1 VTVVSR
7 TGGGVDPALAVPIP
21 PAPGTAPGF
30 VDGPAGPGARRPS
43 AVGWLARGVGWALLA
58 WLLLLYPANV
68 ASPFTVSGVDAN
80 AASEAA
86 VFAIIGLSLNVLIG
100 YAGQV
105 SLGHQAFVGIG
116 AFTSAYVASQLG
128 QELYVSA
135 LVAAVLGAGQAAV
148 LGLVSLRVSGLYFA
162 LVTLSYGVMAQECLF
177 QINSLTGGSA
187 GQESPRPFGFE
198 SDHRYYYLCLGGLA
212 LVAFLDRR
220 LMASKGGRALLA
232 LRENPRAAATW
243 GINVKAYTVLAF
255 VVAGAFA
262 GFGGALFA
270 HRNPTVVSNT
280 FDFQLALVFILM
292 TVVGGL
298 RNRLGVILG
307 AAFFALLRNGTL
319 ISVLRL
325 GGPLSVAGIS
335 PEIAAVLLGPI
346 LLLLVLTVLPGGF
359 GQLVSPIS
367 SWLRGGPLRFAATE
381 KEVQVNDVRA

>member
-1 VTVVSR
+1 MTVIER
-7 TGGGVDPALAVPIP
+7 PLRAEPDPAP
-21 PAPGTAPGF
+21 PDASVAPG
-30 VDGPAGPGARRPS
+30 PARIRPS
-43 AVGWLARGVGWALLA
+43 AAGWLPRLLVWALLG
-58 WLLLLYPANV
+58 WLLLCYPANIL
-68 ASPFTVSGVDAN
+68 SPFEVSGVEAN

-86 VFAIIGLSLNVLIG
+86 IFAIIGLSLNVLIG

-116 AFTSAYVASQLG
+116 AFTSAYVASQMG

-135 LVAAVLGAGQAAV
+135 LVAAVLGAGQAAL
-148 LGLVSLRVSGLYFA
+148 LGIISLRVSGLYFA

-198 SDHRYYYLCLGGLA
+198 SDYRYYYLCLIGLA
-212 LVAFLDRR
+212 IVAFLDGR

-232 LRENPRAAATW
+232 LRENPRVASTW
-243 GINVKAYTVLAF
+243 GVNVKAYTVLAF
-255 VVAGAFA
+255 VVAGGFA

-270 HRNPTVVSNT
+270 HRSPTVVSNS

-307 AAFFALLRNGTL
+307 GAFFALLRNGTL
-319 ISVLRL
+319 ISVFRL
-325 GGPLSVAGIS
+325 GGPLAVIGVT
-335 PEIAAVLLGPI
+335 PEIAAVLLGPV
-346 LLLLVLTVLPGGF
+346 LLLVVITVLPGGF

-367 SWLRGGPLRFAATE
+367 SWLRGGPFRFAAQE
-381 KEVQVNDVRA
+381 KEVQVTDVRA

>member
-1 VTVVSR
+1 MTVVDRPLRAAPDREPS
-7 TGGGVDPALAVPIP
+7 PAAPHPPQVAV
-21 PAPGTAPGF
+21 TA
-30 VDGPAGPGARRPS
+30 RPS
-43 AVGWLARGVGWALLA
+43 RPSLGGWLARGVVWALLGWALLC
-58 WLLLLYPANV
+58 YPGNIL
-68 ASPFTVSGVDAN
+68 SPFQVSGVEAN

-86 VFAIIGLSLNVLIG
+86 IFAIIALSLNVLIG

-116 AFTSAYVASQLG
+116 AFTSAYVASQIG

-135 LVAAVLGAGQAAV
+135 LVAALLGAGQAAL

-187 GQESPRPFGFE
+187 GQASPRPFGFE
-198 SDHRYYYLCLGGLA
+198 SDHRYYYLCLIGLGV
-212 LVAFLDRR
+212 VAFLDRR
-220 LMASKGGRALLA
+220 LMATKGGRALLA
-232 LRENPRAAATW
+232 LRENPRVASTW
-243 GINVKAYTVLAF
+243 GVNVKAYTVLAF
-255 VVAGAFA
+255 TVAGAFA
-262 GFGGALFA
+262 GFGGALLA

-298 RNRLGVILG
+298 RNRLGVVLG
-307 AAFFALLRNGTL
+307 GAFFALLRNGTL
-319 ISVLRL
+319 ISLLRL
-325 GGPLSVAGIS
+325 GGPLSYLGIT

-346 LLLLVLTVLPGGF
+346 LLLVVITIVPGGF
-359 GQLVSPIS
+359 GQLVSPLR
-367 SWLRGGPLRFAATE
+367 SWLRGGRFRFAPVE